1 MPVET
6 RTKPR
11 FVMKRFFLPSLLF
24 CCFTVTLNAQDKAPF
39 DLSQAKNSELGLPS
53 PMDKLLGLDAALGSR
68 TVAWS
73 GVYRELA
80 HNADLSALKNET
92 NVCLALGV
100 RIADGI
106 MAVKAQDANAL
117 NECASDIESL
127 AKKLNVTDAQLERAK
142 KTRALAN
149 KGQWTLVFWEMGCLQ
164 VDIMHSLNEK
174 GSEKRR
180 TLIIAA
186 GWLQGVHYAAYL
198 VNKHYTPKLSNL
210 LREPLLVKAMQ
221 EEMQALPAPTK
232 SDPRVT
238 RLISALSEIYTI
250 INIPLDGTIPAEK
263 ILRVNE
269 LARELAEEF
278 VS

>member
-1 MPVET
+1 
-6 RTKPR
+6 
-11 FVMKRFFLPSLLF
+11 
-24 CCFTVTLNAQDKAPF
+24 
-39 DLSQAKNSELGLPS
+39 
-53 PMDKLLGLDAALGSR
+53 MDKLLGLDAALGGKA
-68 TVAWS
+68 VAWG

-80 HNADLSALKNET
+80 RNANLSALKNET

-210 LREPLLVKAMQ
+210 LREPLLVNAMQ

-232 SDPRVT
+232 SDPRVA
-238 RLISALSEIYTI
+238 RLISALSELYTI

-263 ILRVNE
+263 VLRVNE